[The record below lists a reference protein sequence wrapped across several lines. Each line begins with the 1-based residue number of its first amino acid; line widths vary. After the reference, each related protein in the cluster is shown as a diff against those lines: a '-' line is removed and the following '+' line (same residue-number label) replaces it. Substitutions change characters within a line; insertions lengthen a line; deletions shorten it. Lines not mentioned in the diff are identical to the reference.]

1 MPRSKLVYSEIESE
15 NEATVVKECKIDQR
29 GEIDRVEAPR
39 RDVPDDSLGKETR
52 QIAPPSRSHP
62 SHVLREKFA
71 EAPLITY
78 RCFHSR
84 LHTVLVAKFPPT
96 IDVPSRDE
104 SIIVCIQRSDE
115 TEEAIVVDEGAEKRC
130 TLHDGGTVR
139 RSTAG
144 DDRDGARELERG
156 TMIEIVAFEIETTEK
171 VAE

>member
-1 MPRSKLVYSEIESE
+1 MKSE
-15 NEATVVKECKIDQR
+15 NEATVIKECKIDQR
-29 GEIDRVEAPR
+29 GQIDGVDAPR
-39 RDVPDDSLGKETR
+39 GHGPDDSLGKETR

-62 SHVLREKFA
+62 SYVLREKFT

-78 RCFHSR
+78 RRFHSR
-84 LHTVLVAKFPPT
+84 LRTVLVTNFPPT
-96 IDVPSRDE
+96 IEVPSRDE
-104 SIIVCIQRSDE
+104 CIIVCVQRSNE